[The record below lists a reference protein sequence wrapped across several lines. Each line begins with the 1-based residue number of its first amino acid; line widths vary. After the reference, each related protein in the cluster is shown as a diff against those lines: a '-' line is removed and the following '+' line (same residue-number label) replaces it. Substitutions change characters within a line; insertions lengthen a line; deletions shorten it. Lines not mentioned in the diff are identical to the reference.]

1 MIAENTS
8 FNVHQTAYEGR
19 YEELKIKV
27 LANNRLLTQT
37 DDVSNRKHL

>member
-37 DDVSNRKHL
+37 DDVSNRNL